1 MHLLA
6 KSGLTRIGNILYH
19 FMSTPHILILDD
31 DPTILSFLQESLQ
44 DEGYQV
50 TTATNGR
57 EGLQHLQRQRYDL
70 ILLDLMM
77 PVIDGERFVAELRR
91 LGLTEPPIIL
101 LSADRNVAGKVRS
114 LAVTAGVP
122 KPFSLDDL
130 LILVARHLPVGPSD
144 AAPGGYYAAG
154 L

>member
-1 MHLLA
+1 
-6 KSGLTRIGNILYH
+6 
-19 FMSTPHILILDD
+19 MSTPHILVLDD
-31 DPTILSFLQESLQ
+31 DPTILSFLRESLQ
-44 DEGYQV
+44 EEGYEV

-57 EGLQHLQRQRYDL
+57 EGLHQLHRQRYDL

-77 PVIDGERFVAELRR
+77 PVIDGERFVTELRR
-91 LGLTEPPIIL
+91 LGLAKEPPIIL

-114 LAVTAGVP
+114 LAVAAGVP

-130 LILVARHLPVGPSD
+130 LILVERHLPVGPSD
-144 AAPGGYYAAG
+144 SPSSGYYAAG

>member
-1 MHLLA
+1 M
-6 KSGLTRIGNILYH
+6 YH
-19 FMSTPHILILDD
+19 FMNTPHILILDD
-31 DPTILSFLQESLQ
+31 DPTILSFLRESLQ
-44 DEGYQV
+44 EEGYQV

-57 EGLQHLQRQRYDL
+57 EGLQQLQRQRYDL

-77 PVIDGERFVAELRR
+77 PIIDGERFVAELRR
-91 LGLTEPPIIL
+91 RGLTEPPIIL

-122 KPFSLDDL
+122 KPFSLDEL
-130 LILVARHLPVGPSD
+130 LTLVAHYLPTGPSG
-144 AAPGGYYAAG
+144 AAQGSYYTAG

>member
-1 MHLLA
+1 
-6 KSGLTRIGNILYH
+6 
-19 FMSTPHILILDD
+19 MSTPHILVLDD
-31 DPTILSFLQESLQ
+31 DPTILSFLRESLQ
-44 DEGYQV
+44 EEGYRV

-57 EGLQHLQRQRYDL
+57 EGLQHLHRQRYDL

-91 LGLTEPPIIL
+91 LGLGQEPPIIL

-122 KPFSLDDL
+122 KPFSLDEL
-130 LILVARHLPVGPSD
+130 LTLVERHLPVGPSD
-144 AAPGGYYAAG
+144 AAQGGYYTAG